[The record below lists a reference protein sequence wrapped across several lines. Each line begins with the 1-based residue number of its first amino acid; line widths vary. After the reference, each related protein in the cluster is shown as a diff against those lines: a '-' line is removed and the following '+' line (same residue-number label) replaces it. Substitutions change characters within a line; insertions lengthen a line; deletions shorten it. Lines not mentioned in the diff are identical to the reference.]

1 MHRDL
6 TAGSVTKNLLSMSL
20 PTMFGFM
27 SQTLYDLVD
36 MAWIGRISPEA
47 VASVTI
53 FTTIFWL
60 AEVMNEIIGTGSVS
74 LISQSYGS
82 GDTERTRRVIEQTI
96 AFKALVALISATFLL
111 LFLKPL
117 IAFFTDDPLVR
128 RSALEYGYI
137 RIFFLPIMFSSY
149 TVNTA
154 LRCTGDAK
162 KPMIIMLT
170 ASVLNVVLDP
180 VLMFDTI
187 PGTPIH
193 GFGLGVFG
201 AALATIISIT
211 VAFLAGFCILFS
223 RWARV
228 RITLRGIFRLEWAID
243 RKLFAIGAP
252 SGLEMLS
259 RNGAD
264 LRNRGRGSDR
274 NRHAAQGVRL
284 HAPDRIDV
292 RIGNHRR
299 PKHRRREHLAG

>member
-137 RIFFLPIMFSSY
+137 RIFFLPIMFH
-149 TVNTA
+149 VHGEHRTA
-154 LRCTGDAK
+154 VHRRREKAHDHHAHRVGSQRRSRPSPHVRYDPGNPHPWLRAGGLRGGAG
-162 KPMIIMLT
+162 
-170 ASVLNVVLDP
+170 NHHLDHGR
-180 VLMFDTI
+180 L
-187 PGTPIH
+187 PG
-193 GFGLGVFG
+193 G
-201 AALATIISIT
+201 
-211 VAFLAGFCILFS
+211 ILHPLLQM
-223 RWARV
+223 ARV

-259 RNGAD
+259 RNGAQF
-264 LRNRGRGSDR
+264 LTLKFISTFGTVAVAAIGIGMRLMGS
-274 NRHAAQGVRL
+274 
-284 HAPDRIDV
+284 PSC
-292 RIGNHRR
+292 
-299 PKHRRREHLAG
+299 P